1 LGSEEYWEEEE
12 INEEQKR
19 RVGWDKIR
27 RWIRRRLGRGEEKD
41 GNIGKDD
48 WEG

>member
-27 RWIRRRLGRGEEKD
+27 R
-41 GNIGKDD
+41 
-48 WEG
+48 